1 MAGSNGTTQTRW
13 QQLQELAVESART
26 QLRLA
31 KQYVDATQRLGREG
45 WPDATDVK
53 RLQTEGERYLRELAE
68 LNLRYAR
75 SVQDLARESGQR
87 LYDVATSEHVHGA
100 HGSQASHAK
109 HSDIRL
115 ALDLAGPW
123 GGAASG
129 SFTVA
134 NTRTEIARVSFEAG
148 PLRAAHGGEKAFPA
162 TVSFDPGG
170 VDLAPRTEANVAI
183 TVELDKAHFEPGR
196 TYLGEV
202 RVLGGTD
209 VVLELTVR
217 VLDPDPVK
225 VSVVQPARRAA
236 ARPSAAAKKAPA
248 KKTAAKKTAKRTTM
262 TTAKKI
268 AAKKTPTKK
277 TARGRLRRSDKRP
290 GRVHLVRQREPFAH
304 QPRHVRTRHQPRQG

>member
-1 MAGSNGTTQTRW
+1 MAGSTSTTQTRW
-13 QQLQELAVESART
+13 QQLQELAVDSART

-31 KQYVDATQRLGREG
+31 KQYVDATQRLGRDG
-45 WPDATDVK
+45 WPDAADVK
-53 RLQTEGERYLRELAE
+53 RLQAEGERYLRELAE

-87 LYDVATSEHVHGA
+87 LYDVAKSEQHVHE
-100 HGSQASHAK
+100 SHAK

-115 ALDLAGPW
+115 ALDLAGAW
-123 GGAASG
+123 GGEASG

-170 VDLAPRTEANVAI
+170 VDLAPRTEATVGI
-183 TVELDKAHFEPGR
+183 TVALDKGHFEPGR

-225 VSVVQPARRAA
+225 VSVAQPAKRAA
-236 ARPSAAAKKAPA
+236 ARPSASAKKAPA
-248 KKTAAKKTAKRTTM
+248 KKSAAKKTAKAAAKRTTM
-262 TTAKKI
+262 TTAKKT
-268 AAKKTPTKK
+268 AKQAPTKK
-277 TARGRLRRSDKRP
+277 TPAKKAPAKR
-290 GRVHLVRQREPFAH
+290 
-304 QPRHVRTRHQPRQG
+304 

>member
-1 MAGSNGTTQTRW
+1 LLLSEGIGMAGSNSTTQTRW

-31 KQYVDATQRLGREG
+31 KQYVDATQRLGRDG
-45 WPDATDVK
+45 WPDAADVK
-53 RLQTEGERYLRELAE
+53 RLQAEGEHYLRELAE

-87 LYDVATSEHVHGA
+87 LFDVATSEHGHEP
-100 HGSQASHAK
+100 HAR

-115 ALDLAGPW
+115 ALDLSGPW
-123 GGAASG
+123 GGEASG

-148 PLRAAHGGEKAFPA
+148 RLRAAHGGEKAFSA
-162 TVSFDPGG
+162 NVSFDPGG
-170 VDLAPRTEANVAI
+170 VDLAPRTEATVGV
-183 TVELDKAHFEPGR
+183 TVELDKGHFEPGR

-225 VSVVQPARRAA
+225 VSVEQPAKRAA
-236 ARPSAAAKKAPA
+236 ARPSAAKKAPA
-248 KKTAAKKTAKRTTM
+248 KKTAKAAAKRTTM
-262 TTAKKI
+262 TTAKKV

-277 TARGRLRRSDKRP
+277 TAAKKSPAKRSAGGPRTPRP
-290 GRVHLVRQREPFAH
+290 PA
-304 QPRHVRTRHQPRQG
+304 

>member
-13 QQLQELAVESART
+13 QQLQELAVDSART

-31 KQYVDATQRLGREG
+31 KQYVDATQRLGRDG
-45 WPDATDVK
+45 WPDAADVK

-87 LYDVATSEHVHGA
+87 LYDVATNEHVHE
-100 HGSQASHAK
+100 SHPK

-115 ALDLAGPW
+115 ALDLSGAW
-123 GGAASG
+123 GSEASG

-170 VDLAPRTEANVAI
+170 VDLAPRTEATVGI
-183 TVELDKAHFEPGR
+183 TVALDKAHFEPGR

-217 VLDPDPVK
+217 VLDPDPVT
-225 VSVVQPARRAA
+225 VSVVRPARRAA

-248 KKTAAKKTAKRTTM
+248 KKTAAKKTAK
-262 TTAKKI
+262 A
-268 AAKKTPTKK
+268 AAKRTPTKK
-277 TARGRLRRSDKRP
+277 TAAKKAPAKR
-290 GRVHLVRQREPFAH
+290 
-304 QPRHVRTRHQPRQG
+304 